1 MLQSILQQGQ
11 APAKKLVRSK
21 PYIDERGK
29 REYRGKKIESKNKYG
44 VLRSQPMIVEIIK
57 NALSKNL
64 SQGFDKIGSHNQDM
78 ISQAESSGRLIVFV
92 LGGLSINE
100 VTAV

>member
-1 MLQSILQQGQ
+1 
-11 APAKKLVRSK
+11 
-21 PYIDERGK
+21 
-29 REYRGKKIESKNKYG
+29 
-44 VLRSQPMIVEIIK
+44 MIVEIIK